1 MKTILTIM
9 MLAAMCLPAFAQDE
23 MPRRLQIVQADLD
36 DSGELTNVRREDVRL
51 CEDEDTELTS
61 ANLRDITHTDVNRL
75 PGHEANH
82 GMVERYRASC
92 QHGENLYTLVA
103 SGPVSARNYIR
114 NTDWTTAYRPD
125 WGNYV
130 VCSQSRR
137 TCDVEGQWESIRR
150 HRRREV
156 CAAQVVLY
164 RYVPAQTG
172 VSWVDLDTWGGTD
185 GFGGPG
191 YVPVRYPVAQ
201 WIVLGAQ
208 GASPR
213 LDEETAFEGNFELP
227 ADFAVSIKHSMETS
241 HPELTWCR

>member
-1 MKTILTIM
+1 MKTILTIT
-9 MLAAMCLPAFAQDE
+9 MLAAIGLPAFAQSE
-23 MPRRLQIVQADLD
+23 MPPRLQIVQADLD
-36 DSGELTNVRREDVRL
+36 DSGELTNVRRDDLRL
-51 CEDEDTELTS
+51 CEDEGTVLTS

-75 PGHEANH
+75 PGHDANH
-82 GMVERYRASC
+82 GMVERYRSSC

-103 SGPVSARNYIR
+103 SGPVSGRNYILR
-114 NTDWTTAYRPD
+114 TDLTTALRPD

-130 VCSQSRR
+130 VCSQSRQ
-137 TCDVEGQWESIRR
+137 TCDVEAQWEAINT

-164 RYVPAQTG
+164 RYVPANTG
-172 VSWVDLDTWGGTD
+172 LPWVVLDTWGGTD
-185 GFGGPG
+185 GFSGPG
-191 YVPVRYPVAQ
+191 YVPRRYPVAQ

-213 LDEETAFEGNFELP
+213 LEEEIAYEGNFELP
-227 ADFAVSIKHSMETS
+227 AGFAVSIRHSMEAS